1 MKKKHNSQLKVVEA
15 FKEKGIEIEILNLEV
30 STKTSQ
36 EAADAVNCDIKQ
48 IAKSIVFF
56 ESIQKKLVQI
66 FVSGPNRVNL
76 KSFENQTNLTIEKAD
91 ADYVRESTGFAIGGV
106 APLGHKNKP
115 LYFFDNTL
123 VDFDEVWCAAGTPSS
138 LFKLK
143 TKDFIKILTQPK
155 SALIKQYVA
164 LLEAEGVSLEFDPSS
179 IKAISELATEVN
191 TKTENIGAR
200 RLHTI
205 MTTLL
210 EQPLFEHPKK
220 GQKKLKITAKYVKEA
235 LGDIVFDE
243 DLSRYIL

>member
-1 MKKKHNSQLKVVEA
+1 MKKKHNSQLKVVQA
-15 FKEKGIEIEILNLEV
+15 FKEKGIEIEILNLDV

-106 APLGHKNKP
+106 APLGHKIKP

-123 VDFDEVWCAAGTPSS
+123 VEFDEVWCAAGTPSS
-138 LFKLK
+138 LFKLE
-143 TKDFIKILTQPK
+143 TKD
-155 SALIKQYVA
+155 
-164 LLEAEGVSLEFDPSS
+164 LLKVTEAEIL
-179 IKAISELATEVN
+179 
-191 TKTENIGAR
+191 NI
-200 RLHTI
+200 I
-205 MTTLL
+205 
-210 EQPLFEHPKK
+210 
-220 GQKKLKITAKYVKEA
+220 
-235 LGDIVFDE
+235 
-243 DLSRYIL
+243 

>member
-106 APLGHKNKP
+106 APLGHKNRP
-115 LYFFDNTL
+115 LYFIDETL
-123 VDFDEVWCAAGTPSS
+123 IAVSYTHLTLP
-138 LFKLK
+138 
-143 TKDFIKILTQPK
+143 TK
-155 SALIKQYVA
+155 A
-164 LLEAEGVSLEFDPSS
+164 
-179 IKAISELATEVN
+179 
-191 TKTENIGAR
+191 
-200 RLHTI
+200 
-205 MTTLL
+205 
-210 EQPLFEHPKK
+210 
-220 GQKKLKITAKYVKEA
+220 
-235 LGDIVFDE
+235 
-243 DLSRYIL
+243 

>member
-30 STKTSQ
+30 STKTSL

-106 APLGHKNKP
+106 APLGHKIKP

-143 TKDFIKILTQPK
+143 TKDLLNVTEAKIL
-155 SALIKQYVA
+155 
-164 LLEAEGVSLEFDPSS
+164 
-179 IKAISELATEVN
+179 
-191 TKTENIGAR
+191 NI
-200 RLHTI
+200 I
-205 MTTLL
+205 
-210 EQPLFEHPKK
+210 
-220 GQKKLKITAKYVKEA
+220 
-235 LGDIVFDE
+235 
-243 DLSRYIL
+243 

>member
-106 APLGHKNKP
+106 APLGHKIKP
-115 LYFFDNTL
+115 LYIFDNTL

-143 TKDFIKILTQPK
+143 TKDLLKVTEAKIL
-155 SALIKQYVA
+155 
-164 LLEAEGVSLEFDPSS
+164 
-179 IKAISELATEVN
+179 
-191 TKTENIGAR
+191 NI
-200 RLHTI
+200 I
-205 MTTLL
+205 
-210 EQPLFEHPKK
+210 
-220 GQKKLKITAKYVKEA
+220 
-235 LGDIVFDE
+235 
-243 DLSRYIL
+243 

>member
-1 MKKKHNSQLKVVEA
+1 LKKKHNSQLKVVEA

-106 APLGHKNKP
+106 APLGHKNRP
-115 LYFFDNTL
+115 LYFIDETL
-123 VDFDEVWCAAGTPSS
+123 IDFDEVWCAAGTPSS

-143 TKDFIKILTQPK
+143 TEDLLKTTEAKIL
-155 SALIKQYVA
+155 
-164 LLEAEGVSLEFDPSS
+164 
-179 IKAISELATEVN
+179 
-191 TKTENIGAR
+191 NI
-200 RLHTI
+200 I
-205 MTTLL
+205 
-210 EQPLFEHPKK
+210 
-220 GQKKLKITAKYVKEA
+220 
-235 LGDIVFDE
+235 
-243 DLSRYIL
+243 

>member
-106 APLGHKNKP
+106 APLGHKNNP
-115 LYFFDNTL
+115 LFFFDNTL
-123 VDFDEVWCAAGTPSS
+123 DDFDEVWCAAGTPSS

-143 TKDFIKILTQPK
+143 TKDLLKVTEAKIL
-155 SALIKQYVA
+155 
-164 LLEAEGVSLEFDPSS
+164 
-179 IKAISELATEVN
+179 
-191 TKTENIGAR
+191 NI
-200 RLHTI
+200 I
-205 MTTLL
+205 
-210 EQPLFEHPKK
+210 
-220 GQKKLKITAKYVKEA
+220 
-235 LGDIVFDE
+235 
-243 DLSRYIL
+243 

>member
-106 APLGHKNKP
+106 APLGHKIKP

-143 TKDFIKILTQPK
+143 TKDLLKVTEAQIL
-155 SALIKQYVA
+155 
-164 LLEAEGVSLEFDPSS
+164 
-179 IKAISELATEVN
+179 
-191 TKTENIGAR
+191 NI
-200 RLHTI
+200 I
-205 MTTLL
+205 
-210 EQPLFEHPKK
+210 
-220 GQKKLKITAKYVKEA
+220 
-235 LGDIVFDE
+235 
-243 DLSRYIL
+243 

>member
-106 APLGHKNKP
+106 APLGHKIKP

-143 TKDFIKILTQPK
+143 TKD
-155 SALIKQYVA
+155 
-164 LLEAEGVSLEFDPSS
+164 LLKV
-179 IKAISELATEVN
+179 TEVQIL
-191 TKTENIGAR
+191 NI
-200 RLHTI
+200 I
-205 MTTLL
+205 
-210 EQPLFEHPKK
+210 
-220 GQKKLKITAKYVKEA
+220 
-235 LGDIVFDE
+235 
-243 DLSRYIL
+243 

>member
-1 MKKKHNSQLKVVEA
+1 MKKKHNSQRKVVEA
-15 FKEKGIEIEILNLEV
+15 FKEKGIEIEILNLDV

-106 APLGHKNKP
+106 APLGHKIKP

-143 TKDFIKILTQPK
+143 TKDLLKVTEAKIL
-155 SALIKQYVA
+155 
-164 LLEAEGVSLEFDPSS
+164 
-179 IKAISELATEVN
+179 
-191 TKTENIGAR
+191 NI
-200 RLHTI
+200 I
-205 MTTLL
+205 
-210 EQPLFEHPKK
+210 
-220 GQKKLKITAKYVKEA
+220 
-235 LGDIVFDE
+235 
-243 DLSRYIL
+243 

>member
-66 FVSGPNRVNL
+66 FVSGPNIVNL

-106 APLGHKNKP
+106 APLGHKIKP

-143 TKDFIKILTQPK
+143 TKDLLKVTQAKIL
-155 SALIKQYVA
+155 
-164 LLEAEGVSLEFDPSS
+164 
-179 IKAISELATEVN
+179 
-191 TKTENIGAR
+191 NI
-200 RLHTI
+200 I
-205 MTTLL
+205 
-210 EQPLFEHPKK
+210 
-220 GQKKLKITAKYVKEA
+220 
-235 LGDIVFDE
+235 
-243 DLSRYIL
+243 

>member
-15 FKEKGIEIEILNLEV
+15 FKEKGIEIEILNLDV

-106 APLGHKNKP
+106 APLGHKIKP

-143 TKDFIKILTQPK
+143 TKDLLNVTEAKIL
-155 SALIKQYVA
+155 
-164 LLEAEGVSLEFDPSS
+164 
-179 IKAISELATEVN
+179 
-191 TKTENIGAR
+191 NI
-200 RLHTI
+200 I
-205 MTTLL
+205 
-210 EQPLFEHPKK
+210 
-220 GQKKLKITAKYVKEA
+220 
-235 LGDIVFDE
+235 
-243 DLSRYIL
+243 